1 MVVSIYL
8 LTALKQTISIMCQ
21 NRDYKSIE
29 SLELSLDRVNSW
41 ISNCDQKAG
50 LLLATIGIVLAI
62 LFATDFVDVVKSSI
76 IEPFMLCLK
85 EPEHYEFSS
94 SRFFFFISLL
104 LSVLTCVISSVYS
117 LRTISAE
124 LNAKEIS
131 KINPSLLSDSYL
143 FFQTISSKSYE
154 DFSEFEGVEYQKDLL
169 SQIYINSSICSKKF
183 GFYKVA
189 LRYFYAV
196 VLNIA
201 VMYILYLFI

>member
-1 MVVSIYL
+1 
-8 LTALKQTISIMCQ
+8 MCQ
-21 NRDYKSIE
+21 TRDYKSIG
-29 SLELSLDRVNSW
+29 SLELSLDRVNAW

-76 IEPFMLCLK
+76 IVPFMQCLK
-85 EPEHYEFSS
+85 EPEHYEFCC
-94 SRFFFFISLL
+94 SRFFFSISLL
-104 LSVLTCVISSVYS
+104 LSILTCMVSSVYA
-117 LRTISAE
+117 LLTISAE
-124 LNAKEIS
+124 LNVKEIS
-131 KINPSLLSDSYL
+131 KANPTLLSDSYL

-154 DFSEFEGVEYQKDLL
+154 DFSEFEGVDYQKDLM

>member
-1 MVVSIYL
+1 
-8 LTALKQTISIMCQ
+8 MCQ
-21 NRDYKSIE
+21 TRDYKSIG
-29 SLELSLDRVNSW
+29 SLELSLDRVNAW

-76 IEPFMLCLK
+76 IEPFMQCLK
-85 EPEHYEFSS
+85 EPEHYEFCC
-94 SRFFFFISLL
+94 SRFFFSISLL
-104 LSVLTCVISSVYS
+104 LSILTCMVSSVYA
-117 LRTISAE
+117 LLTISAE
-124 LNAKEIS
+124 LNVKEIS
-131 KINPSLLSDSYL
+131 KANPTLLSDSYL

-154 DFSEFEGVEYQKDLL
+154 DFSEFEGVDYQKDLM

>member
-8 LTALKQTISIMCQ
+8 LTALKQTISFMCQ

-50 LLLATIGIVLAI
+50 LLLATIGIILAI
-62 LFATDFVDVVKSSI
+62 LFATDFVDVVKSRI

-85 EPEHYEFSS
+85 EPMHYEFCC
-94 SRFFFFISLL
+94 SRFFFSISLL
-104 LSVLTCVISSVYS
+104 FSILTCMISSIYA
-117 LRTISAE
+117 LRTISAD
-124 LNAKEIS
+124 LKTKEIS
-131 KINPSLLSDSYL
+131 KVNPSLLSDSYL

-196 VLNIA
+196 FLNIA